1 MLIISLT
8 DLIKMLVLTYILGI
22 LTFVIIV
29 FLISRKL

>member
-1 MLIISLT
+1 MLVISLT
-8 DLIKMLVLTYILGI
+8 TFIKMLVLTYILGI

>member
-1 MLIISLT
+1 MLVISLIN
-8 DLIKMLVLTYILGI
+8 LIKMLVLTYILGI